1 MSSPTRCR
9 YAFLAMRPEGVGRLR
24 KCTGRLSDN
33 CTARRVEARFPERN
47 SALSRLARRLQDKLT
62 MGKTASA
69 FLLTQDN
76 AFPRRAATNHDSIA
90 PARSAELRL
99 VARLRAG
106 EESALTELVR
116 RYHGALLRIALVL
129 LPNRAI
135 AEEVVQDTWA
145 CVVDGLDSF
154 EGRSTL
160 KTWICR
166 ILTNRAKTRLIR
178 EARSVSFSALKDSD
192 SDELAVDPARF
203 SPDGRWAE
211 APHRWNHNT
220 PEKLLMQKEAMG
232 CLERA
237 LRELPAAQRAVV
249 TLRDVEGLDSDEVC
263 NALGIGE
270 TNQRVL
276 LHRGR
281 SKLRRALEE
290 HMIGV

>member
-1 MSSPTRCR
+1 MWTS
-9 YAFLAMRPEGVGRLR
+9 LQ
-24 KCTGRLSDN
+24 
-33 CTARRVEARFPERN
+33 ERN
-47 SALSRLARRLQDKLT
+47 SALSRLARRLQDELN

-69 FLLTQDN
+69 IQLTRVNGFQH
-76 AFPRRAATNHDSIA
+76 RAARDHDSIA
-90 PARSAELRL
+90 RASPIDLSL

-106 EESALTELVR
+106 EESALLELVR
-116 RYHGALLRIALVL
+116 RYHGDLLRLALALLS
-129 LPNRAI
+129 NRAT
-135 AEEVVQDTWA
+135 AEEVVQDTWT
-145 CVVDGLDSF
+145 CVIEGLASF
-154 EGRSTL
+154 EGRSSL

-178 EARSVSFSALKDSD
+178 EMRSVPFSALRDSD
-192 SDELAVDPARF
+192 SDEPAVDPARF
-203 SPDGRWAE
+203 FLDGRWAD
-211 APHRWNHNT
+211 PPRRWTDDT

-237 LRELPAAQRAVV
+237 LQELPAAQRAVV

-263 NALGIGE
+263 NALDIGE

-290 HMIGV
+290 HLIGV

>member
-1 MSSPTRCR
+1 MTSANGCR
-9 YAFLAMRPEGVGRLR
+9 YALAIRPLRCRTTVQVRRWSVGQLHSAAAKRSLQ
-24 KCTGRLSDN
+24 
-33 CTARRVEARFPERN
+33 EPN
-47 SALSRLARRLQDKLT
+47 SALSRLARRLQDKLA

-69 FLLTQDN
+69 FRLTRVN
-76 AFPRRAATNHDSIA
+76 AFPRRAATNHGSIA
-90 PARSAELRL
+90 PARPPDLRL

-116 RYHGALLRIALVL
+116 RYHGTLLRIALAL

-145 CVVDGLDSF
+145 CVVDGLDAF

-178 EARSVSFSALKDSD
+178 EARSVSFSALRDSD
-192 SDELAVDPARF
+192 SDEPAVDSARF
-203 SPDGRWAE
+203 SSDGRWAE
-211 APHRWNHNT
+211 APCRWNYNT

-237 LRELPAAQRAVV
+237 LQELPAAQRAVV

-263 NALGIGE
+263 NVLSIGE

-281 SKLRRALEE
+281 SKLRQALEE
-290 HMIGV
+290 HAIGV